1 MVKNRSMLRWLGVL
15 TWACL
20 GGGVYALARV
30 GNQSDDHRSIASVQR
45 YFLGAAERIEVE
57 DSSRRLKIQDPVFFQ
72 LPDGSWQQV
81 GFVESLSRQS
91 TPTTIHWY
99 AENVEA
105 RDCRLTLYRNRGR
118 LEDVVTT
125 MLPPEMRQ
133 KIQERLTAVMRQHGE
148 ELSAAFVPLVQTSL
162 QRSMPIIEEEFR
174 LSVERHRPEI
184 EDLGKRWND
193 EVVTERLIPLARR
206 EIVPILR
213 EHGEP
218 TAEEIGKELWDRAS
232 IWRFGWRAVYDRSP
246 LPRKDLLQEE
256 WDRFVEEEAVP
267 VFEAYMDEIVIAVQE
282 ILAAIAANE
291 TVRHELTDV
300 ANGIAADPDTQE
312 LVRQILQET
321 LLENQR
327 LREVWTNVWS
337 SRDAQAAL
345 DLAGDRL
352 EPVIRQIG
360 DDLFG
365 SREEGINPNF
375 ARVLRNQILGKDR
388 QWIVATVASENG
400 GTDPVVNLAYSTEP
414 MPYPIVYL
422 ADQTGDDLSQP
433 ESRTELKQSLRPS
446 ASGDKR

>member
-1 MVKNRSMLRWLGVL
+1 MVSKRSMLRWLGVL
-15 TWACL
+15 TWVCL

-30 GNQSDDHRSIASVQR
+30 GNQADGHRSIAHVQR
-45 YFLGAAERIEVE
+45 YFLGLAERVEVN
-57 DSSRRLKIQDPVFFQ
+57 DPSHRLRLQDPVFFQ
-72 LPDGSWQQV
+72 SPDGSWQQI
-81 GFVESLSRQS
+81 GFVESLSVES
-91 TPTTIHWY
+91 APTMIHWY
-99 AENVEA
+99 AEDIEA
-105 RDCRLTLYRNRGR
+105 HECRLTLYRNRGR

-125 MLPPEMRQ
+125 MFPPEMRQ
-133 KIQERLTAVMRQHGE
+133 KIQTRVKEVMRQHAE

-162 QRSMPIIEEEFR
+162 QRSMPVIEEEFL

-184 EDLGKRWND
+184 EDLGQRWND

-256 WDRFVEEEAVP
+256 WDRFVDEEAVP

-300 ANGIAADPDTQE
+300 ANGLAADPETQK

-327 LREVWTNVWS
+327 LRDVWTNVWS

-388 QWIVATVASENG
+388 QWIVATVALEKGDAN
-400 GTDPVVNLAYSTEP
+400 PLVKLAYSTEP

-422 ADQTGDDLSQP
+422 ADQTGDDLSQS
-433 ESRTELKQSLRPS
+433 ETELQQSRRPT
-446 ASGDKR
+446 ASGDER

>member
-1 MVKNRSMLRWLGVL
+1 MVSKRSMLRWLGVL

-30 GNQSDDHRSIASVQR
+30 GKEADGHRSIAHVQR
-45 YFLGAAERIEVE
+45 YFLGAAERVEVK
-57 DSSRRLKIQDPVFFQ
+57 DPSHRLRLQDPVFFQ
-72 LPDGSWQQV
+72 SLDGSWQQV
-81 GFVESLSRQS
+81 GFVESLSVDS
-91 TPTTIHWY
+91 APTMIHWY
-99 AENVEA
+99 AEDIEA
-105 RDCRLTLYRNRGR
+105 HDCRLTLYRNRGR

-133 KIQERLTAVMRQHGE
+133 KIQTRMKEVMRQHGE

-162 QRSMPIIEEEFR
+162 QRSMPVIEEEFL

-256 WDRFVEEEAVP
+256 WDRFVDEEAVP

-300 ANGIAADPDTQE
+300 ANGIAADPETQK

-327 LREVWTNVWS
+327 LRDVWTNVWS
-337 SRDAQAAL
+337 GRDAQAAL

-388 QWIVATVASENG
+388 QWIVATVASEKG
-400 GTDPVVNLAYSTEP
+400 DADPVVKLAYSTES

-422 ADQTGDDLSQP
+422 ADQTGDDLSQS
-433 ESRTELKQSLRPS
+433 ETELQQSRRPLT
-446 ASGDKR
+446 SGDER